1 MPEFNVTH
9 IVLLAVLATVGTVA
23 GWFAR
28 GRRAVH
34 EREALKTMWQEE
46 IDRQRKEQKRLTT
59 QNKDLMKQ
67 INQTQVRQSK
77 LREGAAELSKELR
90 ELSTRR
96 DALQR
101 DIKSRD
107 ARIEALEGD
116 LRNWQERVPP
126 LIERFRKRNGE
137 AEQLETKLAEA
148 LAAVR
153 RLEEERAEAVERPVS
168 IEPLRDTGQFTDG
181 LEASNDGENEYVD
194 EVDEEEMPVFIDE
207 STMIESNPMS
217 GDDQPEPAA
226 ETGTDDDQPVQAAEA
241 ESDDDQRA
249 QAAEAESDDYQ
260 PAQAAEADSDDDQ
273 PALAAQTGTDDDQ
286 PAQAAKTGTDDA
298 GDPAPDDAD
307 DTPQQRD
314 NLKRIRGVG
323 PAIEKTLNEM
333 GIISYRQIADM
344 TDYDID
350 RVGRRLKGFH
360 GRIQSEDWVGQA
372 RTLLDKAAL
381 A

>member
-1 MPEFNVTH
+1 MPELNVTH
-9 IVLLAVLATVGTVA
+9 FVLLAVLATVGTVA

-241 ESDDDQRA
+241 ESDDDQ
-249 QAAEAESDDYQ
+249 
-260 PAQAAEADSDDDQ
+260 PAQ
-273 PALAAQTGTDDDQ
+273 AAQTGTDDDQ